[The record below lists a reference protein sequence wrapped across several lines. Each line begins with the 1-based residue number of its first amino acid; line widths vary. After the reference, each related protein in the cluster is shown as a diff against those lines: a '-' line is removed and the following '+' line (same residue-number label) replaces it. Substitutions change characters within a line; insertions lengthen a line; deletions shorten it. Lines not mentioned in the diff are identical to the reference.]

1 MFIIWTFPELNHR
14 HTNQRF
20 GFSIIY
26 LIETILCLVIF
37 DDVNTLNMMS
47 VVLYNTAH
55 ELILKVNKLY
65 RYKVLK
71 TVMDVHPRNLF

>member
-1 MFIIWTFPELNHR
+1 
-14 HTNQRF
+14 
-20 GFSIIY
+20 
-26 LIETILCLVIF
+26 
-37 DDVNTLNMMS
+37 MS

-71 TVMDVHPRNLF
+71 TVMDVHPRNLFWTKLYTLKKTKKLSSVNYDSSIYRITLLCNFLNIES